1 MGKGRYS
8 TPHVRLPEAVKAA
21 FAGQRD
27 LFACRFVHACSTL
40 FYNDVNE
47 FVLTSGDVDR
57 HGLTESIR
65 QIGRVHVIHI
75 E

>member
-40 FYNDVNE
+40 SHDDVNE
-47 FVLTSGDVDR
+47 LS
-57 HGLTESIR
+57 
-65 QIGRVHVIHI
+65 
-75 E
+75 